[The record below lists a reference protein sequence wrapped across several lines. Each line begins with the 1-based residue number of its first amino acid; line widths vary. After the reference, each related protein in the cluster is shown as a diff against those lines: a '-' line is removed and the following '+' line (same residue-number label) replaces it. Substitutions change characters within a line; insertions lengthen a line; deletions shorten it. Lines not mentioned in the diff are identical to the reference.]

1 MKYLRLDLLTLLIS
15 LFIFSSCQKSE
26 NISLNA
32 GSANLIN
39 SQLVDTST
47 VLTTSVQDDSV
58 NTSGLSQHPFG
69 YLADPLFGKTEA
81 NLAFT
86 LTPPSDNLSFGTN
99 PTLDSAVLVLK
110 YGDEL
115 YGDSLNSS
123 YTVNVHQLAEKFNTD
138 IFYSNRKEWA
148 PGSLIGSRTV
158 KSFAWRDTIQ
168 VRQIVDGAPDTLKK
182 IVPHLRIPI
191 DPGFINTNFIN
202 GSSANFASTTA
213 FRNFIKGMYL
223 TINKEQSTGNGG
235 IIFFDLATAGV
246 SRLELYYKNTGS
258 DNLKDTNM
266 VAFSISQNTAASNIK
281 HDYTGTVVKSKLNQV
296 SDVIYVQ
303 GLAGL
308 RTKLSFPFLKKL
320 ENSGNIAI
328 NKAELVVSVV
338 DGTDAP
344 PLPPASRLVLYRT
357 DIAGQ
362 RQVIPD
368 YSPSVIG
375 AVYDKSK
382 KRYIFNISTY
392 IQNVLNNKLEAYDL
406 YIAPIDYSAGT
417 SSPNISPSA
426 TTAMRS
432 VLGGKDNSSY
442 KIKLNVYYTKPE

>member
-138 IFYSNRKEWA
+138 IFYSNRK
-148 PGSLIGSRTV
+148 
-158 KSFAWRDTIQ
+158 
-168 VRQIVDGAPDTLKK
+168 
-182 IVPHLRIPI
+182 
-191 DPGFINTNFIN
+191 N
-202 GSSANFASTTA
+202 
-213 FRNFIKGMYL
+213 
-223 TINKEQSTGNGG
+223 
-235 IIFFDLATAGV
+235 
-246 SRLELYYKNTGS
+246 
-258 DNLKDTNM
+258 
-266 VAFSISQNTAASNIK
+266 
-281 HDYTGTVVKSKLNQV
+281 
-296 SDVIYVQ
+296 
-303 GLAGL
+303 
-308 RTKLSFPFLKKL
+308 
-320 ENSGNIAI
+320 
-328 NKAELVVSVV
+328 
-338 DGTDAP
+338 
-344 PLPPASRLVLYRT
+344 
-357 DIAGQ
+357 
-362 RQVIPD
+362 
-368 YSPSVIG
+368 
-375 AVYDKSK
+375 
-382 KRYIFNISTY
+382 
-392 IQNVLNNKLEAYDL
+392 
-406 YIAPIDYSAGT
+406 
-417 SSPNISPSA
+417 
-426 TTAMRS
+426 
-432 VLGGKDNSSY
+432 
-442 KIKLNVYYTKPE
+442 